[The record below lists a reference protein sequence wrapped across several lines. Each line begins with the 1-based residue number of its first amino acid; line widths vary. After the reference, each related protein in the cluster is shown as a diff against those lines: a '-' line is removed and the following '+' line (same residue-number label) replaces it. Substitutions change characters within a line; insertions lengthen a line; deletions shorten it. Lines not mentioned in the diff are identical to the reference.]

1 MNCHQVLSGACNSGD
16 QCFAVGSVEGIP
28 FTAYA
33 AGCNIVILASNFERV
48 QIIPGAIHGYI
59 RIGSLDCSTD
69 TGKIAAAYGAE
80 VCIFEPTPLIHSA
93 ATTHGLEYRW
103 VQTGKLTADGPITA
117 LSWNLEGTRLLTGG
131 KILQLWHQA
140 SLYQEDSQPSS
151 GVTFQIGGS
160 DKDEKPKQQDEEE
173 PGWLCVWQCH
183 TATPAHHLAFSPD
196 GVLFATSGEND
207 RLVKIWYQNKVL
219 IQAHGEHST
228 QDLNYTFVYVAHPRA
243 VTHLSWRKTSKYMP
257 KGSVGN
263 VLVTSCVDNICRVWA
278 ETLIPDDEWGGC
290 VTAHSRSP
298 PRRQRAT
305 HRHKHR
311 FMQRLKH
318 MKTCFHIRRNAQ
330 SSKQPGAPIPT
341 LPSTYSAHDF
351 HNPYHASSYTGGL
364 HFHLAASINAETD
377 IPLVP
382 SLAGGGRFILH
393 WLHNKEMHFTSQ
405 AEAILHD
412 LTKKVLDK
420 EETEEGGS
428 DHTTHLDGENDT
440 RHRRPSQHLT
450 KVQSEDNSNS
460 DEQPGSGNHS
470 HPTLSNTTSINSIAT
485 DVTCTHLPDSL
496 DAKIEG
502 LLRDWHQSPD
512 LLFSIHPV
520 DGSFLIWVCEWL
532 DELQAGAIRQ
542 AQVSFSAR
550 IPSAFPLGDAT
561 TMCTPA
567 ALYHAAAQPLYVR
580 HRTKPVIPGQQQQ
593 PPPETVT
600 TPLASVQEEKE
611 ENEWPH
617 GQPEEQKEAQ
627 ENGNLEENNND
638 MKRKASVVTEDTG
651 ENQEG
656 DVLDSAPVIS
666 MVTNHTNGTLNL
678 WQLTFDDRSKFSQV
692 LSIGHASR
700 ASGHRFRVN
709 DITCHPVLP
718 LLLTTSHHNI
728 SDSERDLHTMEED
741 AAAGGLCSEL
751 IMWRVECVGPLGK
764 SGGVSELARVNS
776 PHLSAFSNVA
786 WLPTLLPS
794 TTLGN
799 LSNSPSACFVASD
812 GESLR
817 VFQAVIDARTLL
829 AEIATSERRHNNNNV
844 MQHDTLSMSSESTL
858 EEGSGIPLHDRIK
871 IVSQQSTA
879 RPGAIIQLHAIAD
892 ATHDWH
898 NTQLLHV
905 FQEQLIT
912 GERTTTD
919 TESGDSG
926 VEGDTNTITES
937 GLAAIVDLRK
947 AAVFNEPFYI
957 VVLERTDG
965 GSTVHMWRLT
975 VSSQADSADDLT
987 NSMLYV
993 PDSALIQEDEGES
1006 RKNSVS
1012 FDTERPPP
1020 APPNSHLAI
1029 TTKKVCE
1036 CPLALPD
1043 GVDVIHAAPA
1053 AGHLSSASIY
1063 PACLAPYILAT
1074 ACTDSTLRFW
1084 KCSVTKNEKDEYDYS
1099 WKEWEMMNKEQESMI
1114 DIPGQPLHISAAY
1127 SGRIACAYK
1136 CGRSFTRPKGGGTT
1150 STNSNPD
1157 ARFVNLCV
1165 CVYECESTGGAEW
1178 LLEDTIPLKNVS
1190 LPRVG
1195 VCADTQIDLSYL
1207 HNTAFMQKK
1216 QRLTQVLQTLS
1227 ADESRINRNGEGDS
1241 GKSAG
1246 LLAVPSFSTLQSLR
1260 KSIMENGNTCPLT
1273 QKHLVQLDWVSKE
1286 DGSHILT
1293 VAVGSRVLLFTPVSS
1308 DLAQANLKA
1317 MKESIN
1323 NNRPILRKASSLAAP
1338 LFVEEIRWMQLR
1350 RIQLKTADGLPPL
1363 PMQISWV
1370 RDGILVVGM
1379 DSEMHVYSQWK
1390 PENQTTALGMPGA
1403 QEVEEGGE
1411 SRALRDSDLRVSA
1424 PHLQRVS
1431 SINLQLLERDARR
1444 RNKTQPDQPQP
1455 LLDYMPDYGLFE
1467 ASQMA
1472 CPVLPQ
1478 YHPKQLMELLNS
1490 GKIRWVKA
1498 ILAHLVRCI
1507 GGTCAGRGSQGD
1519 EDSLSRQRG
1528 WSRSRTLSV
1537 SFAAGAASPLDGVG
1551 QITEDVQ
1558 LDYAEITSVPP
1569 LPLWT
1574 LLVADKESAHHP
1586 STIQEAKDYNVLF
1599 DGTMDVEEDL
1609 DALLLGDD
1617 ECVDRR
1623 PSMPERQPLS
1633 HFGPRQG
1640 RILSRLLTHT
1650 HLPGLSSLDQM
1661 HLLALA
1667 DTVSTCDADLA
1678 ERIANNARVDV
1689 PQGAGQ
1695 EVLPDSLDDCGLR
1708 FLLAMKHYGYLLRCL
1723 PLAQRGTLQRTGVG
1737 TCNLVWAFHSE
1748 THEQLLAL
1756 IPGYTKGQPKWNTMR
1771 ELGVGWWIRGDLL
1784 RVCVERLA
1792 RASYMAKQDPM
1803 DAALYYLAMKKR
1815 MLLWGLFRS
1824 NRDEKMTAFFAND
1837 FTEDRW
1843 RKAALKNAFV
1853 LLGRQRFEHAA
1864 AFFLLGGALKD
1875 ALEVLITRLGD
1886 LQLAMIVARLYES
1899 DNPASPSLK
1908 KLLMDEILG
1917 GETEDG
1923 ELDLEKAHPDPFVR
1937 SMALWELKR
1946 YTEALDTLLT
1956 PAGRLHAARDN
1967 EPMPSVFNF
1976 YVYLRTHPRLKRHN
1990 LPSQGATLALLQ
2002 QEADEG
2008 ITRLERRLYFQTAH
2022 GHFKAGCPALALEV
2036 LSKLP
2041 ARIRDEKRPA
2051 PVSAPSVDE
2060 ATIHTGQFT
2069 EESAAKIPEVAAAM
2083 DWGASAD
2090 MDWGAPVSA
2099 AKTDELVLTWED
2111 NEEDKG
2117 SEASGAS
2124 TPPLEMK
2131 IGAKDDPEGDGA
2143 LEASEKEKEEE
2154 PPTVD
2159 IMAQQLKFT
2168 ACLKILMEELST
2180 LATGFEVDGGHL
2192 RYQLYIW
2199 LEREVEALRR
2209 LCGYASATGAAG
2221 GGELICADADPP
2233 PLPERPTLHQ
2243 LLIREKA
2250 DFEAKVQRAVRRKKW
2265 LKANETLLRTLL
2277 SYCSLQGAGGGG
2289 LASVRMELVLLL
2301 QELGQDKQHQQ
2312 LLSPLPFPTTLP
2324 LLAAAVAT
2332 NNTVVADPVRH
2343 LQSVAHDMLG
2353 TLSEMGI
2360 PGGAATRLLHTL
2372 RELAVALSASE
2383 AFCAVYLALLGWA
2396 LAARD
2401 AHLLY
2406 RLAAHTADAKAHSK
2420 LYGGGPKLVER
2431 TEGTSVW
2438 SSLREKRALLNMRLL
2453 GLGPSVPHKNIQEGR
2468 PTYREQFV
2476 PPYCSIL
2483 TFLLT
2488 KPTYEQDAENYDYD
2502 SAESGAEDP
2511 EDSASEA
2518 DDDDVFDT
2526 TVTSHV
2532 SIALAFGSCPQLA
2545 TTSPTVHGALR
2556 RVDQWQQQL
2565 TENLE
2570 ARPPPPDYI
2579 PGCFPEQL
2587 PAGPPINKYRCLL
2600 EKHNT
2605 PFNSNLY
2612 SAAPA
2617 RRLWSFL
2624 VRQELVQEIFIRAVF
2639 SRRRA
2644 QSVADGGGEP
2654 RAGQPP
2660 RGDDLHSPVRI
2671 IHKEQ
2676 DSIAAPNNGSIP
2688 GTGNSS
2694 PQNPNAPQMPVGM
2707 ASQTGR
2713 GASVVTRVRFS
2724 DYGNKFAAA
2733 DADGNLAMWQLQ
2745 PSAQQHDTTQPHAPA
2760 RPFFLYRKCRYF
2772 DLASAMD
2779 SEDDTKDDV
2788 DSGNE
2793 SSGDDVDFAM
2803 DVETHSTRER
2813 QTELEEYPYEV
2824 LSTEEIV
2831 QHMVDCIKDVNT
2843 VVEMMTGLECG
2854 HRFCT
2859 QCWSEYLT
2867 TKIMEE
2873 GLCNRLLR
2881 WCPSPD
2887 CSNAIK
2893 VAYVD
2898 AAPVTCRCQHTFCF
2912 SCGENWHDP
2921 VRCSLLRK
2929 WIKKCD
2935 DDSETSNW
2943 IAANTKECPKCNVT
2957 IEKDGGCNH
2966 MVCKNQ
2972 NCKADFCWVCLGPWE
2987 PHGSSWYNCNRYD
3000 EDEAKAARDAQERS
3014 RAALQRY
3021 LFYCNR
3027 YMNHMQSLR
3036 FESKLY
3042 ASVKEK
3048 MEEMQQHNMSWIE
3061 AKQRLNTRHG
3071 NSFRKIRTRPKC
3083 QSVWRASGRGASVV
3097 LKHKIDNIKR
3107 MAAHPSQPLCNCVW
3121 SPRAPGAFAKVTR
3134 VRFSDYG
3141 NKFAAADADGNLAM
3155 WQLHPSAQQHD
3166 TTQPHAPARP
3176 FFTHQCHSKGISDF
3190 VFLGSCSLVATAGH
3204 SSESKNVAIWDTL
3217 MPIKKALV
3225 VFSLMTHQLLHT
3237 FAGEHARSSF
3247 FKHIGFSRNTVE
3259 ALLPF
3264 DTLTNLQNGL
3274 ATESKAFGFTVDT
3287 TTVFAFKPLVFL
3299 ISEPSHHKASN
3310 SHQDHRNGKQDEDHV
3325 DPSDD
3330 EEHRNTSGGWQEVRY
3345 RKNRFSS
3352 VRGTAGP
3359 EATPLRAV
3367 EYRKYIHLWNMVSDA
3382 DEIRAYL
3389 RSLSPES
3396 LCTVE
3401 ELRPK
3406 GEYKSYKIGVPAVQY
3421 ERCLSAD
3428 VWPANARIRP
3438 WLFRK
3443 PHPKGLNSSLGLGQK
3458 SSVDLTLIYQN
3469 VRGLNTRLSFF
3480 KHNLLCLDCDVIAV
3494 TESFLTDSIEN
3505 PELVGNEWSV
3515 ERRDRTSG
3523 ARGGGVLLA
3532 ARPGLVDGLGGR
3544 YKDDVDSGN
3553 ESSGDDVDFAMD
3565 VETHSTR
3572 ERQTELEEYPYE
3584 VLSTEEIVQ
3593 HMVDCIKDVN
3603 TVVEKLMERFYDGD
3617 QDQLFSEARV
3627 INPFRKP
3634 MMTGLEC
3641 GHRFCT
3647 QCWSEYLTT
3656 KIMEEG
3662 LGQTIAC
3669 AAHACDILV
3678 DDATVMRLVR
3688 DPRVKLNNAI
3698 KVAYVDAAPVTCRC
3712 QHTFCFSCGENWH
3725 DPVRCSLLRKWIK
3738 KCDDDSETSNW
3749 IAANTKE
3756 CPKCNVTIEKDGGC
3770 NHMVCKNQNC
3780 KADFCWVCLGP
3791 WEPHGSSWYNCN
3803 RYDEDEAKA
3812 ARDAQERS
3820 RAALQRYLFYC
3831 NRYMNHMQ
3839 SLRFESKLYA
3849 SVKEKME
3856 EMQQHNMSWIEEK
3869 FYIII
3874 INKKP
3879 K

>member
-103 VQTGKLTADGPITA
+103 VQTGKLNADGPITA

-160 DKDEKPKQQDEEE
+160 DKDDKPPKLQDEEE
-173 PGWLCVWQCH
+173 PGWLCVWQCQ

-196 GVLFATSGEND
+196 GVLFATSGVND

-219 IQAHGEHST
+219 IHAQGEHASS
-228 QDLNYTFVYVAHPRA
+228 DLNYTFIYVAHPRA

-263 VLVTSCVDNICRVWA
+263 VLVTSCVDNICRVWS
-278 ETLIPDDEWGGC
+278 ETLLPDDEWGGC

-351 HNPYHASSYTGGL
+351 HNPYHATSYTGGL

-420 EETEEGGS
+420 EESEEGGS
-428 DHTTHLDGENDT
+428 EHTTHPDGDNDA
-440 RHRRPSQHLT
+440 S
-450 KVQSEDNSNS
+450 
-460 DEQPGSGNHS
+460 SGNHS

-580 HRTKPVIPGQQQQ
+580 HRTKPVTPGQQQQ
-593 PPPETVT
+593 QPEAAT

-611 ENEWPH
+611 ETEWP
-617 GQPEEQKEAQ
+617 QNDEQKEPL
-627 ENGNLEENNND
+627 ENGQLEENNND
-638 MKRKASVVTEDTG
+638 MKRKQSIATEDFG
-651 ENQEG
+651 ENEEG

-678 WQLTFDDRSKFSQV
+678 WQLTFDDKSKFSQV

-728 SDSERDLHTMEED
+728 SDSDRDTHTPND
-741 AAAGGLCSEL
+741 DTAAGGLCSEL

-829 AEIATSERRHNNNNV
+829 AEIATSERRHNNNV
-844 MQHDTLSMSSESTL
+844 MQHDTMSMSSESTL
-858 EEGSGIPLHDRIK
+858 EEGGGIPLHDRIR

-919 TESGDSG
+919 TDSTDSG
-926 VEGDTNTITES
+926 VEGDVHSITEA
-937 GLAAIVDLRK
+937 GLEAIVDLRK

-975 VSSQADSADDLT
+975 VSSQADPTDELT
-987 NSMLYV
+987 NSMMYV
-993 PDSALIQEDEGES
+993 PDSALVQEDEGES

-1012 FDTERPPP
+1012 FDAAERAPPP
-1020 APPNSHLAI
+1020 PPNLHLAI

-1043 GVDVIHAAPA
+1043 GVDVIHATPA

-1074 ACTDSTLRFW
+1074 ACSDSTLRFW
-1084 KCSVTKNEKDEYDYS
+1084 KCSVTKKDNDEYDYS
-1099 WKEWEMMNKEQESMI
+1099 WKEWEMMNKDQESAI

-1136 CGRSFTRPKGGGTT
+1136 CGRSFTRPKGG
-1150 STNSNPD
+1150 SSSANSNPD
-1157 ARFVNLCV
+1157 ARFVNLSV

-1207 HNTAFMQKK
+1207 NNSAFMQKK
-1216 QRLTQVLQTLS
+1216 LRVTQVLQTLS
-1227 ADESRINRNGEGDS
+1227 SDESRNRNGEAET

-1293 VAVGSRVLLFTPVSS
+1293 VAVGSRVLLFTAVSS

-1390 PENQTTALGMPGA
+1390 PENQNSALGMSGV
-1403 QEVEEGGE
+1403 QEIEEGSE

-1498 ILAHLVRCI
+1498 ILAHLVRRI

-1519 EDSLSRQRG
+1519 EDSLSKQRG

-1537 SFAAGAASPLDGVG
+1537 SFAAGAVSPLDGVA

-1574 LLVADKESAHHP
+1574 LLVADKESANHP
-1586 STIQEAKDYNVLF
+1586 STIQEAKDYGDLF
-1599 DGTMDVEEDL
+1599 DGTMDVDEDL
-1609 DALLLGDD
+1609 DALLLDEE

-1623 PSMPERQPLS
+1623 PSMPPERQLLS

-1667 DTVSTCDADLA
+1667 DTVSTCDADFA
-1678 ERIANNARVDV
+1678 ERFAANARVDV
-1689 PQGAGQ
+1689 AQGTGQ
-1695 EVLPDSLDDCGLR
+1695 EILPDSLDDCGLR
-1708 FLLAMKHYGYLLRCL
+1708 FVLAMKHYGYLLRCL
-1723 PLAQRGTLQRTGVG
+1723 PLAQRANLQRNGVG

-1756 IPGYTKGQPKWNTMR
+1756 IPGYSKGQPKWTTMR

-1824 NRDEKMTAFFAND
+1824 SRDEKMTAFFAND
-1837 FTEDRW
+1837 FSEDRW

-1886 LQLAMIVARLYES
+1886 LQLAMVVARLYET

-1908 KLLMDEILG
+1908 RLLMDEILG

-1923 ELDLEKAHPDPFVR
+1923 EIDLERAHPDPFVR
-1937 SMALWELKR
+1937 SIALWELKR
-1946 YTEALDTLLT
+1946 YGEALDTLLA
-1956 PAGRLHAARDN
+1956 PAGRLHTAREPRDN
-1967 EPMPSVFNF
+1967 EPVPSVFNF

-1990 LPSQGATLALLQ
+1990 LPSQGASIALLQ
-2002 QEADEG
+2002 QESDEG

-2041 ARIRDEKRPA
+2041 ARVRDERRPARPA
-2051 PVSAPSVDE
+2051 PVAAPSVDE
-2060 ATIHTGQFT
+2060 ATIHTGQLT
-2069 EESAAKIPEVAAAM
+2069 YASETKQTANPEPAPAEM
-2083 DWGASAD
+2083 DWGSST
-2090 MDWGAPVSA
+2090 MDLDWSAPVS
-2099 AKTDELVLTWED
+2099 KPKEDELVLDWDED
-2111 NEEDKG
+2111 DDKG
-2117 SEASGAS
+2117 SGASGAS

-2131 IGAKDDPEGDGA
+2131 MDKAE
-2143 LEASEKEKEEE
+2143 EAEVNGVTESEKEKEEE
-2154 PPTVD
+2154 APSVD
-2159 IMAQQLKFT
+2159 IMAQQLKFV

-2209 LCGYASATGAAG
+2209 LCGYASASSAAG

-2233 PLPERPTLHQ
+2233 PLPDRPTLHQ

-2301 QELGQDKQHQQ
+2301 QELGQEKQHQQ

-2343 LQSVAHDMLG
+2343 LQSVAQDMLS
-2353 TLSEMGI
+2353 TLGEMGI
-2360 PGGAATRLLHTL
+2360 PGGSATRLLHTL
-2372 RELAVALSASE
+2372 RVLAVALSACIYQSLCDSDTFHLKHHHTDSIIAETPGTHTSHMLARQRRYSTEELTVTTPPNKWPGVSALRGLALRAAEEEEAPRLPVLLAE

-2406 RLAAHTADAKAHSK
+2406 RLAAHTADTRVHAR
-2420 LYGGGPKLVER
+2420 LFGGGVRRLLTTAPAPPPPQPKLVER
-2431 TEGTSVW
+2431 PEGTSVW

-2483 TFLLT
+2483 TFLLN
-2488 KPTYEQDAENYDYD
+2488 KPTPEQDPDCCDYD

-2511 EDSASEA
+2511 DDSGSEA
-2518 DDDDVFDT
+2518 DDDDIFDT
-2526 TVTSHV
+2526 NPAREAKRTKLVNTEHSDPDSYSWVLMRVAVLRLSQQKLQHFLQLCGIEM
-2532 SIALAFGSCPQLA
+2532 SELA
-2545 TTSPTVHGALR
+2545 TTSPTVHAALR

-2570 ARPPPPDYI
+2570 SRAPPPDYI

-2605 PFNSNLY
+2605 PFNSNLF
-2612 SAAPA
+2612 STAPA

-2639 SRRRA
+2639 SRRRTMSLTA
-2644 QSVADGGGEP
+2644 EGTGEP
-2654 RAGQPP
+2654 RPGCLPNQQ
-2660 RGDDLHSPVRI
+2660 RLGDDLHNPVRI

-2676 DSIAAPNNGSIP
+2676 DSIAAFCLNRVGGALLAVATAREVQEMDVSLLLRGGASWAEDECEVDLLALAADPAALPDTGFLLIQHQDKPNNGSVP

-2694 PQNPNAPQMPVGM
+2694 PLNPNAPQIPVGM

-2713 GASVVTRVRFS
+2713 GASVVKGLQFP
-2724 DYGNKFAAA
+2724 GCH
-2733 DADGNLAMWQLQ
+2733 DAK
-2745 PSAQQHDTTQPHAPA
+2745 
-2760 RPFFLYRKCRYF
+2760 YCR
-2772 DLASAMD
+2772 L
-2779 SEDDTKDDV
+2779 
-2788 DSGNE
+2788 
-2793 SSGDDVDFAM
+2793 
-2803 DVETHSTRER
+2803 
-2813 QTELEEYPYEV
+2813 V
-2824 LSTEEIV
+2824 L
-2831 QHMVDCIKDVNT
+2831 
-2843 VVEMMTGLECG
+2843 
-2854 HRFCT
+2854 HR
-2859 QCWSEYLT
+2859 
-2867 TKIMEE
+2867 
-2873 GLCNRLLR
+2873 
-2881 WCPSPD
+2881 
-2887 CSNAIK
+2887 
-2893 VAYVD
+2893 
-2898 AAPVTCRCQHTFCF
+2898 
-2912 SCGENWHDP
+2912 
-2921 VRCSLLRK
+2921 
-2929 WIKKCD
+2929 
-2935 DDSETSNW
+2935 
-2943 IAANTKECPKCNVT
+2943 
-2957 IEKDGGCNH
+2957 
-2966 MVCKNQ
+2966 
-2972 NCKADFCWVCLGPWE
+2972 
-2987 PHGSSWYNCNRYD
+2987 
-3000 EDEAKAARDAQERS
+3000 
-3014 RAALQRY
+3014 
-3021 LFYCNR
+3021 
-3027 YMNHMQSLR
+3027 
-3036 FESKLY
+3036 SKLLM
-3042 ASVKEK
+3042 K
-3048 MEEMQQHNMSWIE
+3048 
-3061 AKQRLNTRHG
+3061 
-3071 NSFRKIRTRPKC
+3071 P
-3083 QSVWRASGRGASVV
+3083 V

-3107 MAAHPSQPLCNCVW
+3107 MAAHPSQPLYLTGGADGSVQLWEWGHSSCVW
-3121 SPRAPGAFAKVTR
+3121 SVRAPGAFAKVTR

-3166 TTQPHAPARP
+3166 SSQPHASARP

-3225 VFSLMTHQLLHT
+3225 VSWTCHEGGAACLAWAGSAGALVSCGRRGDVFVWDLRTRASRHKLHAHHAPIKCVALSHHEDQYAIGAADGDIKVFSLMTHQLLHT

-3247 FKHIGFSRNTVE
+3247 FKHIGQGVTQIHIDS
-3259 ALLPF
+3259 
-3264 DTLTNLQNGL
+3264 
-3274 ATESKAFGFTVDT
+3274 
-3287 TTVFAFKPLVFL
+3287 
-3299 ISEPSHHKASN
+3299 
-3310 SHQDHRNGKQDEDHV
+3310 
-3325 DPSDD
+3325 
-3330 EEHRNTSGGWQEVRY
+3330 
-3345 RKNRFSS
+3345 
-3352 VRGTAGP
+3352 AG
-3359 EATPLRAV
+3359 
-3367 EYRKYIHLWNMVSDA
+3367 
-3382 DEIRAYL
+3382 
-3389 RSLSPES
+3389 
-3396 LCTVE
+3396 
-3401 ELRPK
+3401 
-3406 GEYKSYKIGVPAVQY
+3406 
-3421 ERCLSAD
+3421 
-3428 VWPANARIRP
+3428 
-3438 WLFRK
+3438 
-3443 PHPKGLNSSLGLGQK
+3443 
-3458 SSVDLTLIYQN
+3458 
-3469 VRGLNTRLSFF
+3469 RL
-3480 KHNLLCLDCDVIAV
+3480 
-3494 TESFLTDSIEN
+3494 
-3505 PELVGNEWSV
+3505 
-3515 ERRDRTSG
+3515 
-3523 ARGGGVLLA
+3523 
-3532 ARPGLVDGLGGR
+3532 
-3544 YKDDVDSGN
+3544 
-3553 ESSGDDVDFAMD
+3553 
-3565 VETHSTR
+3565 
-3572 ERQTELEEYPYE
+3572 
-3584 VLSTEEIVQ
+3584 
-3593 HMVDCIKDVN
+3593 
-3603 TVVEKLMERFYDGD
+3603 
-3617 QDQLFSEARV
+3617 
-3627 INPFRKP
+3627 
-3634 MMTGLEC
+3634 
-3641 GHRFCT
+3641 
-3647 QCWSEYLTT
+3647 
-3656 KIMEEG
+3656 
-3662 LGQTIAC
+3662 
-3669 AAHACDILV
+3669 
-3678 DDATVMRLVR
+3678 
-3688 DPRVKLNNAI
+3688 
-3698 KVAYVDAAPVTCRC
+3698 
-3712 QHTFCFSCGENWH
+3712 FSCGA
-3725 DPVRCSLLRKWIK
+3725 DGTMKVRKLPERDTPPPSHAQY
-3738 KCDDDSETSNW
+3738 SN
-3749 IAANTKE
+3749 
-3756 CPKCNVTIEKDGGC
+3756 
-3770 NHMVCKNQNC
+3770 
-3780 KADFCWVCLGP
+3780 
-3791 WEPHGSSWYNCN
+3791 
-3803 RYDEDEAKA
+3803 
-3812 ARDAQERS
+3812 
-3820 RAALQRYLFYC
+3820 
-3831 NRYMNHMQ
+3831 
-3839 SLRFESKLYA
+3839 
-3849 SVKEKME
+3849 
-3856 EMQQHNMSWIEEK
+3856 
-3869 FYIII
+3869 
-3874 INKKP
+3874 
-3879 K
+3879 

>member
-48 QIIPGAIHGYI
+48 QIIPGAIHGYV
-59 RIGSLDCSTD
+59 RISSLDCSTD

-103 VQTGKLTADGPITA
+103 VQTGKLVADGPITA

-151 GVTFQIGGS
+151 GVTFQIGG
-160 DKDEKPKQQDEEE
+160 DKDEKIKPPEEDE

-196 GVLFATSGEND
+196 GVLFATSGVND

-219 IQAHGEHST
+219 VQAHGEHSPPE
-228 QDLNYTFVYVAHPRA
+228 LNYTFIYVAHPRA

-278 ETLIPDDEWGGC
+278 ETLLPEDEWGGGC
-290 VTAHSRSP
+290 ASAHSRSP

-351 HNPYHASSYTGGL
+351 HNPYHSTSYTGGL

-412 LTKKVLDK
+412 LTKKILDK
-420 EETEEGGS
+420 EETDEGGSGS
-428 DHTTHLDGENDT
+428 DHTTHPDGENE
-440 RHRRPSQHLT
+440 S
-450 KVQSEDNSNS
+450 
-460 DEQPGSGNHS
+460 SGNHS
-470 HPTLSNTTSINSIAT
+470 HPSLSNTTSINSIAT

-580 HRTKPVIPGQQQQ
+580 HRTKPVTPGQNQQG
-593 PPPETVT
+593 ETVT

-611 ENEWPH
+611 DTDWTQND
-617 GQPEEQKEAQ
+617 EQNTQQ
-627 ENGNLEENNND
+627 ENGPHEENNND
-638 MKRKASVVTEDTG
+638 MKRKMSVATEDLG
-651 ENQEG
+651 DDQEG
-656 DVLDSAPVIS
+656 DVLESAPVIS

-678 WQLTFDDRSKFSQV
+678 WQLTFDDKSKFSQV

-728 SDSERDLHTMEED
+728 SDHEREVSNVDED

-817 VFQAVIDARTLL
+817 LFQAVIDARTLL
-829 AEIATSERRHNNNNV
+829 AEIATSERRHKDV
-844 MQHDTLSMSSESTL
+844 LHHDTMSLSSDSTI
-858 EEGSGIPLHDRIK
+858 EEGGIPLHDRIK

-912 GERTTTD
+912 GERTSSDTD
-919 TESGDSG
+919 SSDSG
-926 VEGDTNTITES
+926 VEGSDVNTITEA
-937 GLAAIVDLRK
+937 GLEAIVDLRK
-947 AAVFNEPFYI
+947 TAVFNEPFYI

-975 VSSQADSADDLT
+975 VSSRADPSDDLT
-987 NSMLYV
+987 NSMMYV
-993 PDSALIQEDEGES
+993 PDSALVQEDEGES

-1012 FDTERPPP
+1012 VDADRPPP
-1020 APPNSHLAI
+1020 TTTHSHLSI
-1029 TTKKVCE
+1029 STKKVCE
-1036 CPLALPD
+1036 CPLSLPD
-1043 GVDVIHAAPA
+1043 GVDVIHATPA

-1074 ACTDSTLRFW
+1074 ACSDSTLRFW
-1084 KCSVTKNEKDEYDYS
+1084 KCNVTKKDNDEFDYA
-1099 WKEWEMMNKEQESMI
+1099 WKEWEMMNKDQESTI

-1136 CGRSFTRPKGGGTT
+1136 CGRSFTRPKAGLTAN
-1150 STNSNPD
+1150 NSNSD

-1178 LLEDTIPLKNVS
+1178 LLEDTIPLRNVS

-1207 HNTAFMQKK
+1207 HDTSFMQKK

-1227 ADESRINRNGEGDS
+1227 SDESRNNRNGEGDT

-1350 RIQLKTADGLPPL
+1350 RIQLKTVDGLPPL

-1390 PENQTTALGMPGA
+1390 PEMPQITSGQGA
-1403 QEVEEGGE
+1403 SQEQEEGGE

-1455 LLDYMPDYGLFE
+1455 LLDYMPDFGLFE

-1507 GGTCAGRGSQGD
+1507 GGSYTSRSSQGD
-1519 EDSLSRQRG
+1519 EDSVSR
-1528 WSRSRTLSV
+1528 
-1537 SFAAGAASPLDGVG
+1537 

-1558 LDYAEITSVPP
+1558 LDYAELTSVPP

-1586 STIQEAKDYNVLF
+1586 STIQEAKDYNELF
-1599 DGTMDVEEDL
+1599 EGTMEVEDDL
-1609 DALLLGDD
+1609 DALLLEEDGI
-1617 ECVDRR
+1617 DRR

-1667 DTVSTCDADLA
+1667 DTVSTCDADFA
-1678 ERIANNARVDV
+1678 ERLASNARVDIS
-1689 PQGAGQ
+1689 QGTGQ
-1695 EVLPDSLDDCGLR
+1695 EILPDSLDDCGLR

-1723 PLAQRGTLQRTGVG
+1723 PIAQRASLQRTGVG

-1748 THEQLLAL
+1748 THEQLLNL
-1756 IPGYTKGQPKWNTMR
+1756 VPGYAKGQPKWSTMR

-1784 RVCVERLA
+1784 RICVERLA

-1803 DAALYYLAMKKR
+1803 DAALYYLAMKKKT
-1815 MLLWGLFRS
+1815 LLWGLFRS
-1824 NRDEKMTAFFAND
+1824 NHDDKMTGFFAND
-1837 FTEDRW
+1837 FGEDRW

-1886 LQLAMIVARLYES
+1886 LQLAMVVARLYES
-1899 DNPASPSLK
+1899 DNTLPSSLR

-1917 GETEDG
+1917 GETDDG
-1923 ELDLEKAHPDPFVR
+1923 EIDLEHAHPDPFVR

-1946 YTEALDTLLT
+1946 YGEALDTLLSN
-1956 PAGRLHAARDN
+1956 AGRLHVARDN

-1990 LPSQGATLALLQ
+1990 MPSQGGTLALLH
-2002 QEADEG
+2002 QETDEG

-2041 ARIRDEKRPA
+2041 ARVRDETRARHA
-2051 PVSAPSVDE
+2051 PVSAPSMDE
-2060 ATIHTGQFT
+2060 AVIHTGQLEDT
-2069 EESAAKIPEVAAAM
+2069 TVKKQESV
-2083 DWGASAD
+2083 DWNSSSV
-2090 MDWGAPVSA
+2090 DWGAPVST
-2099 AKTDELVLTWED
+2099 AKDDELVLKWD
-2111 NEEDKG
+2111 DDEEKSDD
-2117 SEASGAS
+2117 SGAS
-2124 TPPLEMK
+2124 TPPLAMK
-2131 IGAKDDPEGDGA
+2131 MDKSAQPEVQA
-2143 LEASEKEKEEE
+2143 SVESEKEDEG
-2154 PPTVD
+2154 PTVD
-2159 IMAQQLKFT
+2159 IMAQQLKFV

-2209 LCGYASATGAAG
+2209 LCGYVSAAG
-2221 GGELICADADPP
+2221 TASGGELICADGDPP
-2233 PLPERPTLHQ
+2233 PLPEKPTLHQ

-2277 SYCSLQGAGGGG
+2277 SYCSLHGAGGGG

-2353 TLSEMGI
+2353 TLGELGV
-2360 PGGAATRLLHTL
+2360 PGGSATRLLHTL
-2372 RELAVALSASE
+2372 RELAVALSACIYQSLCDSDTFSLKHAHHDCMIAETFSTTNLLIRPRRYSTEELIVTTPPNKWPGVSALRGLALRAAEEEEAPRLPVLLAE

-2406 RLAAHTADAKAHSK
+2406 RLAAHVTDNKAHAK
-2420 LYGGGPKLVER
+2420 LFGGGVRRLLTTAPSQPQPKLVER
-2431 TEGTSVW
+2431 SEGTSVW
-2438 SSLREKRALLNMRLL
+2438 SSLREKRALLHMRLL
-2453 GLGPSVPHKNIQEGR
+2453 GLSPTAPHKNIQEGR

-2476 PPYCSIL
+2476 PPHCSIL

-2488 KPTYEQDAENYDYD
+2488 KPTPEQDPDNNDYD
-2502 SAESGAEDP
+2502 SAESGAEDAEENESEP
-2511 EDSASEA
+2511 E
-2518 DDDDVFDT
+2518 DDDDIFDT
-2526 TVTSHV
+2526 STNRPEKHRKGANMEHSEPDSYSWHV
-2532 SIALAFGSCPQLA
+2532 MRVAVLRLAQQKLQHFLQLCGIEMSELA

-2556 RVDQWQQQL
+2556 RVEQWQQQL
-2565 TENLE
+2565 TETLE
-2570 ARPPPPDYI
+2570 ARAPPPHYI
-2579 PGCFPEQL
+2579 PGCFPDQQTS
-2587 PAGPPINKYRCLL
+2587 GPPINKYRCLL

-2605 PFNSNLY
+2605 PFNSALY
-2612 SAAPA
+2612 STAPA
-2617 RRLWSFL
+2617 RRLWNFL
-2624 VRQELVQEIFIRAVF
+2624 VRQELVQEVFIRAVF
-2639 SRRRA
+2639 SRRRT
-2644 QSVADGGGEP
+2644 QSLSAEAHADG
-2654 RAGQPP
+2654 RAGCIPHQT
-2660 RGDDLHSPVRI
+2660 RVQDDELHSPVRI

-2676 DSIAAPNNGSIP
+2676 DSIAAFCLNRVGGGLLAVATAREVQEMDVSLLLKGGACWAEDECEVDLLALSADPASLPDTGFLLIQHHDKPNGGSVP

-2694 PQNPNAPQMPVGM
+2694 PLNPNAPQAPVGM
-2707 ASQTGR
+2707 AGQTGR
-2713 GASVVTRVRFS
+2713 GASV
-2724 DYGNKFAAA
+2724 
-2733 DADGNLAMWQLQ
+2733 
-2745 PSAQQHDTTQPHAPA
+2745 H
-2760 RPFFLYRKCRYF
+2760 
-2772 DLASAMD
+2772 
-2779 SEDDTKDDV
+2779 
-2788 DSGNE
+2788 
-2793 SSGDDVDFAM
+2793 
-2803 DVETHSTRER
+2803 ER
-2813 QTELEEYPYEV
+2813 QASQTKP
-2824 LSTEEIV
+2824 
-2831 QHMVDCIKDVNT
+2831 
-2843 VVEMMTGLECG
+2843 TGHE
-2854 HRFCT
+2854 
-2859 QCWSEYLT
+2859 
-2867 TKIMEE
+2867 
-2873 GLCNRLLR
+2873 
-2881 WCPSPD
+2881 
-2887 CSNAIK
+2887 
-2893 VAYVD
+2893 AYV
-2898 AAPVTCRCQHTFCF
+2898 VT
-2912 SCGENWHDP
+2912 
-2921 VRCSLLRK
+2921 
-2929 WIKKCD
+2929 
-2935 DDSETSNW
+2935 
-2943 IAANTKECPKCNVT
+2943 
-2957 IEKDGGCNH
+2957 
-2966 MVCKNQ
+2966 
-2972 NCKADFCWVCLGPWE
+2972 
-2987 PHGSSWYNCNRYD
+2987 
-3000 EDEAKAARDAQERS
+3000 
-3014 RAALQRY
+3014 
-3021 LFYCNR
+3021 
-3027 YMNHMQSLR
+3027 
-3036 FESKLY
+3036 
-3042 ASVKEK
+3042 
-3048 MEEMQQHNMSWIE
+3048 
-3061 AKQRLNTRHG
+3061 
-3071 NSFRKIRTRPKC
+3071 
-3083 QSVWRASGRGASVV
+3083 V

-3107 MAAHPSQPLCNCVW
+3107 MAAHPSQPLYLTGGADGSVQLWEWGHGSCVW

-3141 NKFAAADADGNLAM
+3141 NKFAASDADGNLAL
-3155 WQLHPSAQQHD
+3155 WQLHPSAGSGGN
-3166 TTQPHAPARP
+3166 QPHASPRP

-3225 VFSLMTHQLLHT
+3225 VSWTCHEGGAACVAWAGQAGALVSCGRRGDVLVWDLRARAPRHKLNAHHAPIKCVSLSPKEDYYAIGAADGDIKVFSLATHQLLHT

-3247 FKHIGFSRNTVE
+3247 FKHIGQGVTQIHI
-3259 ALLPF
+3259 
-3264 DTLTNLQNGL
+3264 DG
-3274 ATESKAFGFTVDT
+3274 
-3287 TTVFAFKPLVFL
+3287 
-3299 ISEPSHHKASN
+3299 
-3310 SHQDHRNGKQDEDHV
+3310 
-3325 DPSDD
+3325 
-3330 EEHRNTSGGWQEVRY
+3330 
-3345 RKNRFSS
+3345 
-3352 VRGTAGP
+3352 AG
-3359 EATPLRAV
+3359 
-3367 EYRKYIHLWNMVSDA
+3367 
-3382 DEIRAYL
+3382 
-3389 RSLSPES
+3389 
-3396 LCTVE
+3396 
-3401 ELRPK
+3401 
-3406 GEYKSYKIGVPAVQY
+3406 
-3421 ERCLSAD
+3421 
-3428 VWPANARIRP
+3428 
-3438 WLFRK
+3438 
-3443 PHPKGLNSSLGLGQK
+3443 
-3458 SSVDLTLIYQN
+3458 
-3469 VRGLNTRLSFF
+3469 
-3480 KHNLLCLDCDVIAV
+3480 
-3494 TESFLTDSIEN
+3494 
-3505 PELVGNEWSV
+3505 
-3515 ERRDRTSG
+3515 
-3523 ARGGGVLLA
+3523 
-3532 ARPGLVDGLGGR
+3532 
-3544 YKDDVDSGN
+3544 
-3553 ESSGDDVDFAMD
+3553 
-3565 VETHSTR
+3565 
-3572 ERQTELEEYPYE
+3572 
-3584 VLSTEEIVQ
+3584 
-3593 HMVDCIKDVN
+3593 
-3603 TVVEKLMERFYDGD
+3603 
-3617 QDQLFSEARV
+3617 RV
-3627 INPFRKP
+3627 
-3634 MMTGLEC
+3634 
-3641 GHRFCT
+3641 
-3647 QCWSEYLTT
+3647 
-3656 KIMEEG
+3656 
-3662 LGQTIAC
+3662 
-3669 AAHACDILV
+3669 
-3678 DDATVMRLVR
+3678 
-3688 DPRVKLNNAI
+3688 
-3698 KVAYVDAAPVTCRC
+3698 
-3712 QHTFCFSCGENWH
+3712 FSCGA
-3725 DPVRCSLLRKWIK
+3725 DGTMKVRKLPER
-3738 KCDDDSETSNW
+3738 DQP
-3749 IAANTKE
+3749 AH
-3756 CPKCNVTIEKDGGC
+3756 
-3770 NHMVCKNQNC
+3770 NHYSTV
-3780 KADFCWVCLGP
+3780 
-3791 WEPHGSSWYNCN
+3791 
-3803 RYDEDEAKA
+3803 
-3812 ARDAQERS
+3812 
-3820 RAALQRYLFYC
+3820 
-3831 NRYMNHMQ
+3831 
-3839 SLRFESKLYA
+3839 
-3849 SVKEKME
+3849 
-3856 EMQQHNMSWIEEK
+3856 
-3869 FYIII
+3869 
-3874 INKKP
+3874 
-3879 K
+3879 

>member
-59 RIGSLDCSTD
+59 RISSLDCSTD

-80 VCIFEPTPLIHSA
+80 VCIFEPTPLIHTAS
-93 ATTHGLEYRW
+93 TTHGLEYRW
-103 VQTGKLTADGPITA
+103 VQTGKLVADGPITA

-131 KILQLWHQA
+131 RILQLWHQA
-140 SLYQEDSQPSS
+140 SLYQDDSQPSS
-151 GVTFQIGGS
+151 GVTFQIGG
-160 DKDEKPKQQDEEE
+160 DKDDKPKQAEEDE

-196 GVLFATSGEND
+196 GVLFATSGMND
-207 RLVKIWYQNKVL
+207 RLVKIWYQNK
-219 IQAHGEHST
+219 GEHSPPE
-228 QDLNYTFVYVAHPRA
+228 LNYTFIYVAHPRA

-278 ETLIPDDEWGGC
+278 ETLLPEDEWGGC

-318 MKTCFHIRRNAQ
+318 MKTCFHIRRTAQ

-351 HNPYHASSYTGGL
+351 HNSYHATSYTAGL

-382 SLAGGGRFILH
+382 SLSGGGRFILH

-412 LTKKVLDK
+412 LTKKILDK
-420 EETEEGGS
+420 EETEEGSAS
-428 DHTTHLDGENDT
+428 DQTQPDGENYEIG
-440 RHRRPSQHLT
+440 HRRPSQHLT
-450 KVQSEDNSNS
+450 KGLSEDNSNS
-460 DEQPGSGNHS
+460 DEQAGNGNS
-470 HPTLSNTTSINSIAT
+470 HPSLSNTTSINSIAT

-496 DAKIEG
+496 DAKIEA

-580 HRTKPVIPGQQQQ
+580 HRTKPVNTGQQ
-593 PPPETVT
+593 PETVT

-611 ENEWPH
+611 ENEWP
-617 GQPEEQKEAQ
+617 QNDQNAENQ
-627 ENGNLEENNND
+627 ENGAREENNND
-638 MKRKASVVTEDTG
+638 MKRKTSVATEDI
-651 ENQEG
+651 ENQDS
-656 DVLDSAPVIS
+656 DVLESAPVIS

-678 WQLTFDDRSKFSQV
+678 WQLTFDDKSKFSQV

-728 SDSERDLHTMEED
+728 SDEARDVAPTD
-741 AAAGGLCSEL
+741 DQFAAGGLCSEL

-817 VFQAVIDARTLL
+817 LFQAVIDARTLL
-829 AEIATSERRHNNNNV
+829 AEIASSERRHKDV
-844 MQHDTLSMSSESTL
+844 MHDTMSISSESTI
-858 EEGSGIPLHDRIK
+858 EEGGVPLHDRFK

-912 GERTTTD
+912 GERTSSD
-919 TESGDSG
+919 TESSDSG
-926 VEGDTNTITES
+926 VEGDVNTITEA
-937 GLAAIVDLRK
+937 GMEAIVDLRK

-975 VSSQADSADDLT
+975 VSSQGDINDDMT
-987 NSMLYV
+987 NSMMYV
-993 PDSALIQEDEGES
+993 PDSALVQEDEGES

-1012 FDTERPPP
+1012 VDIDQAAP
-1020 APPNSHLAI
+1020 AHQIHSHLSI
-1029 TTKKVCE
+1029 STKKVCE
-1036 CPLALPD
+1036 CPLSLPE
-1043 GVDVIHAAPA
+1043 GVDVIHATPA

-1074 ACTDSTLRFW
+1074 ACSDSTLRFW
-1084 KCSVTKNEKDEYDYS
+1084 KCDVTKKDDDFEYS
-1099 WKEWEMMNKEQESMI
+1099 WKEWEMMNKDQESTI

-1136 CGRSFTRPKGGGTT
+1136 CGRSFTRPKGLSTT
-1150 STNSNPD
+1150 NLNNPD

-1178 LLEDTIPLKNVS
+1178 LLEDTIPLRNVS

-1195 VCADTQIDLSYL
+1195 VCTDTQIDLSYL
-1207 HNTAFMQKK
+1207 HDTTFMQKK
-1216 QRLTQVLQTLS
+1216 QRINQVLQTLS
-1227 ADESRINRNGEGDS
+1227 SDESRNNRNGEADT

-1308 DLAQANLKA
+1308 DLAQANIKA

-1350 RIQLKTADGLPPL
+1350 RIELKTADGLPPL

-1390 PENQTTALGMPGA
+1390 PENPQITSGLQNG

-1444 RNKTQPDQPQP
+1444 KNKTQPDQPQP
-1455 LLDYMPDYGLFE
+1455 LLNYMPDFGLFE

-1507 GGTCAGRGSQGD
+1507 GGTYTSRSSQGD
-1519 EDSLSRQRG
+1519 EDSISRQRG

-1537 SFAAGAASPLDGVG
+1537 SFAAGAASPLDGVA

-1558 LDYAEITSVPP
+1558 LDYAELTSVPP

-1586 STIQEAKDYNVLF
+1586 STIQEAKDYNELF
-1599 DGTMDVEEDL
+1599 DGTMEVEEDL
-1609 DALLLGDD
+1609 DALLLED
-1617 ECVDRR
+1617 EDVVDRR

-1667 DTVSTCDADLA
+1667 DTVSTCDADFT
-1678 ERIANNARVDV
+1678 ERLTTNTRVDV
-1689 PQGAGQ
+1689 AQGGGQ
-1695 EVLPDSLDDCGLR
+1695 EVMPDSLDDCGLR

-1723 PLAQRGTLQRTGVG
+1723 PLAQRASLQRTGVG

-1748 THEQLLAL
+1748 SHEQLLAL
-1756 IPGYTKGQPKWNTMR
+1756 VPGYTKGQAKWSTMR
-1771 ELGVGWWIRGDLL
+1771 ELGVGWWVRGDLL
-1784 RVCVERLA
+1784 RTCVEKLA
-1792 RASYMAKQDPM
+1792 RAAYMAKQDPM
-1803 DAALYYLAMKKR
+1803 DAALYYLAMKKKT
-1815 MLLWGLFRS
+1815 LLWGLFRS
-1824 NRDEKMTAFFAND
+1824 NHHDKMTAFFAND
-1837 FTEDRW
+1837 FSEDRW

-1886 LQLAMIVARLYES
+1886 LQLAMVIARLYES
-1899 DNPASPSLK
+1899 ETTLPPSLK
-1908 KLLMDEILG
+1908 KLIMDEILG
-1917 GETEDG
+1917 GDSENGDV
-1923 ELDLEKAHPDPFVR
+1923 DLERAHADPFIR

-1946 YTEALDTLLT
+1946 HGEALDTLLS
-1956 PAGRLHAARDN
+1956 PAGRLHAATDNN
-1967 EPMPSVFNF
+1967 EPQPSVFNF

-1990 LPSQGATLALLQ
+1990 MPSQGATLALLN
-2002 QEADEG
+2002 QESDEG

-2041 ARIRDEKRPA
+2041 SRIRDDKPKA
-2051 PVSAPSVDE
+2051 AVPVVDH
-2060 ATIHTGQFT
+2060 AVIHTGQLSEDNT
-2069 EESAAKIPEVAAAM
+2069 KKEETTV
-2083 DWGASAD
+2083 DWGASSVDWSAPVTSPKTD
-2090 MDWGAPVSA
+2090 ELELDWGAPVSST
-2099 AKTDELVLTWED
+2099 KDEELVLSWD
-2111 NEEDKG
+2111 NDDNK
-2117 SEASGAS
+2117 SEASGTS

-2131 IGAKDDPEGDGA
+2131 AGKTEEEPINET
-2143 LEASEKEKEEE
+2143 SEKEKDE
-2154 PPTVD
+2154 PPVVD
-2159 IMAQQLKFT
+2159 IMAQQLKFV

-2209 LCGYASATGAAG
+2209 LCGYVATPPA
-2221 GGELICADADPP
+2221 GELLCADAEQA
-2233 PLPERPTLHQ
+2233 PLPDKPTLHQ
-2243 LLIREKA
+2243 LLVREKA

-2277 SYCSLQGAGGGG
+2277 SYCSLHGAGGGG

-2324 LLAAAVAT
+2324 LLAAAVAA

-2343 LQSVAHDMLG
+2343 LQAVAHDMLG
-2353 TLSEMGI
+2353 TIGELGV
-2360 PGGAATRLLHTL
+2360 PGGSATRILHTL
-2372 RELAVALSASE
+2372 RELAVALSACIYQSLCDSDTFSLKHPQHHEGIIAETPGTANLLVRSRRYSTEELAVTTLSNKWPGVSALRGLALRAAEEEDAPRLPVLLAE

-2406 RLAAHTADAKAHSK
+2406 RLSALNMETKIHSR
-2420 LYGGGPKLVER
+2420 LFGGGVRRLLTTAPAPPQPKIIER

-2438 SSLREKRALLNMRLL
+2438 SSLREKRALLHMRLL
-2453 GLGPSVPHKNIQEGR
+2453 GLGPTAPHTNIQEGR

-2476 PPYCSIL
+2476 SPQCSIL
-2483 TFLLT
+2483 TYLLT
-2488 KPTYEQDAENYDYD
+2488 KPSPEQDPDNNDYD
-2502 SAESGAEDP
+2502 SAESGVEDEHESESEAED
-2511 EDSASEA
+2511 DI
-2518 DDDDVFDT
+2518 FDT
-2526 TVTSHV
+2526 SAPKSTKSRSNIEHSDPESYSWYVMRV
-2532 SIALAFGSCPQLA
+2532 GVLRLAQSKLQSFLQLCGIEMSELA
-2545 TTSPTVHGALR
+2545 TTSPTVHAALR
-2556 RVDQWQQQL
+2556 RVEQWQQQL
-2565 TENLE
+2565 TETLE
-2570 ARPPPPDYI
+2570 SRPSPVDYI
-2579 PGCFPEQL
+2579 PGCFPDRTTS
-2587 PAGPPINKYRCLL
+2587 GPPINKYRCLL

-2605 PFNSNLY
+2605 PFNSSIY
-2612 SAAPA
+2612 SSASA
-2617 RRLWSFL
+2617 RRLWSYL
-2624 VRQELVQEIFIRAVF
+2624 VRQEQIQDVFIRAVF
-2639 SRRRA
+2639 SRRRT
-2644 QSVADGGGEP
+2644 QSISGETAP
-2654 RAGQPP
+2654 LTDRPVTKQD
-2660 RGDDLHSPVRI
+2660 DDLHSPVRI

-2676 DSIAAPNNGSIP
+2676 DSIAAFCLNKVGGGLLAVATAREVQEMDVSLLLRGGACWAEDECEVDLLALASDPAALPDTGFLLIQHHDKSVLGNSGSVP
-2688 GTGNSS
+2688 GTGNTS
-2694 PQNPNAPQMPVGM
+2694 PLNPNAPQAPVGM
-2707 ASQTGR
+2707 AGQTGR
-2713 GASVVTRVRFS
+2713 GASVVKGLQFP
-2724 DYGNKFAAA
+2724 GCH
-2733 DADGNLAMWQLQ
+2733 DAK
-2745 PSAQQHDTTQPHAPA
+2745 
-2760 RPFFLYRKCRYF
+2760 YCR
-2772 DLASAMD
+2772 L
-2779 SEDDTKDDV
+2779 
-2788 DSGNE
+2788 
-2793 SSGDDVDFAM
+2793 
-2803 DVETHSTRER
+2803 
-2813 QTELEEYPYEV
+2813 V
-2824 LSTEEIV
+2824 L
-2831 QHMVDCIKDVNT
+2831 
-2843 VVEMMTGLECG
+2843 
-2854 HRFCT
+2854 HR
-2859 QCWSEYLT
+2859 
-2867 TKIMEE
+2867 
-2873 GLCNRLLR
+2873 
-2881 WCPSPD
+2881 
-2887 CSNAIK
+2887 
-2893 VAYVD
+2893 
-2898 AAPVTCRCQHTFCF
+2898 
-2912 SCGENWHDP
+2912 
-2921 VRCSLLRK
+2921 
-2929 WIKKCD
+2929 
-2935 DDSETSNW
+2935 
-2943 IAANTKECPKCNVT
+2943 
-2957 IEKDGGCNH
+2957 
-2966 MVCKNQ
+2966 
-2972 NCKADFCWVCLGPWE
+2972 
-2987 PHGSSWYNCNRYD
+2987 
-3000 EDEAKAARDAQERS
+3000 
-3014 RAALQRY
+3014 
-3021 LFYCNR
+3021 
-3027 YMNHMQSLR
+3027 
-3036 FESKLY
+3036 SKLLM
-3042 ASVKEK
+3042 K
-3048 MEEMQQHNMSWIE
+3048 
-3061 AKQRLNTRHG
+3061 
-3071 NSFRKIRTRPKC
+3071 P
-3083 QSVWRASGRGASVV
+3083 V

-3107 MAAHPSQPLCNCVW
+3107 MAAHPSQPLYLTGGADGSVQLWEWGHPYCVW

-3141 NKFAAADADGNLAM
+3141 NKFAASDADGNLAM
-3155 WQLHPSAQQHD
+3155 WQLQPSSKNG
-3166 TTQPHAPARP
+3166 TSQPQTPPRP

-3225 VFSLMTHQLLHT
+3225 VSWTCHEGGASCVAWAGGTGALVSCGRRGDVLVWDLRARAPRHKLHAHHAPIKCVALSPKEDYYAIGAADGDIKVYSLATHQLLHT

-3247 FKHIGFSRNTVE
+3247 FKHIGQGVT
-3259 ALLPF
+3259 
-3264 DTLTNLQNGL
+3264 Q
-3274 ATESKAFGFTVDT
+3274 
-3287 TTVFAFKPLVFL
+3287 
-3299 ISEPSHHKASN
+3299 
-3310 SHQDHRNGKQDEDHV
+3310 
-3325 DPSDD
+3325 
-3330 EEHRNTSGGWQEVRY
+3330 
-3345 RKNRFSS
+3345 
-3352 VRGTAGP
+3352 
-3359 EATPLRAV
+3359 
-3367 EYRKYIHLWNMVSDA
+3367 IHIDN
-3382 DEIRAYL
+3382 
-3389 RSLSPES
+3389 
-3396 LCTVE
+3396 
-3401 ELRPK
+3401 
-3406 GEYKSYKIGVPAVQY
+3406 
-3421 ERCLSAD
+3421 
-3428 VWPANARIRP
+3428 
-3438 WLFRK
+3438 
-3443 PHPKGLNSSLGLGQK
+3443 
-3458 SSVDLTLIYQN
+3458 
-3469 VRGLNTRLSFF
+3469 
-3480 KHNLLCLDCDVIAV
+3480 
-3494 TESFLTDSIEN
+3494 
-3505 PELVGNEWSV
+3505 
-3515 ERRDRTSG
+3515 
-3523 ARGGGVLLA
+3523 
-3532 ARPGLVDGLGGR
+3532 GGR
-3544 YKDDVDSGN
+3544 
-3553 ESSGDDVDFAMD
+3553 
-3565 VETHSTR
+3565 
-3572 ERQTELEEYPYE
+3572 L
-3584 VLSTEEIVQ
+3584 
-3593 HMVDCIKDVN
+3593 
-3603 TVVEKLMERFYDGD
+3603 
-3617 QDQLFSEARV
+3617 
-3627 INPFRKP
+3627 
-3634 MMTGLEC
+3634 
-3641 GHRFCT
+3641 
-3647 QCWSEYLTT
+3647 
-3656 KIMEEG
+3656 
-3662 LGQTIAC
+3662 
-3669 AAHACDILV
+3669 
-3678 DDATVMRLVR
+3678 
-3688 DPRVKLNNAI
+3688 
-3698 KVAYVDAAPVTCRC
+3698 
-3712 QHTFCFSCGENWH
+3712 FSCGA
-3725 DPVRCSLLRKWIK
+3725 DGTMKVRKLP
-3738 KCDDDSETSNW
+3738 E
-3749 IAANTKE
+3749 
-3756 CPKCNVTIEKDGGC
+3756 
-3770 NHMVCKNQNC
+3770 
-3780 KADFCWVCLGP
+3780 
-3791 WEPHGSSWYNCN
+3791 
-3803 RYDEDEAKA
+3803 
-3812 ARDAQERS
+3812 RDAPLHH
-3820 RAALQRYLFYC
+3820 AHYTT
-3831 NRYMNHMQ
+3831 
-3839 SLRFESKLYA
+3839 
-3849 SVKEKME
+3849 
-3856 EMQQHNMSWIEEK
+3856 
-3869 FYIII
+3869 
-3874 INKKP
+3874 
-3879 K
+3879 

>member
-48 QIIPGAIHGYI
+48 QIIPGAIHGYV

-69 TGKIAAAYGAE
+69 TGKIAAAYGSE

-103 VQTGKLTADGPITA
+103 VQTGKFVADGPITA

-131 KILQLWHQA
+131 KVLQLWHQA
-140 SLYQEDSQPSS
+140 SLYQDDSQPSS
-151 GVTFQIGGS
+151 GVTFQIGG
-160 DKDEKPKQQDEEE
+160 DRDDKPKQTEEEE
-173 PGWLCVWQCH
+173 PGWFCVWHCN
-183 TATPAHHLAFSPD
+183 TATPTHHLAFSPD
-196 GVLFATSGEND
+196 GVLFATSGVND

-219 IQAHGEHST
+219 VQAQGEHASPE
-228 QDLNYTFVYVAHPRA
+228 LNYTFIYVAHPRA

-278 ETLIPDDEWGGC
+278 ETLIPEDEWGGGC
-290 VTAHSRSP
+290 ASSQSRSP

-351 HNPYHASSYTGGL
+351 HNPYHAYTYTGGL

-382 SLAGGGRFILH
+382 SLSGGGRFILH

-412 LTKKVLDK
+412 LTKKILDK
-420 EETEEGGS
+420 EETDEGGS
-428 DHTTHLDGENDT
+428 GSDQTAHPDGENDGT
-440 RHRRPSQHLT
+440 T
-450 KVQSEDNSNS
+450 
-460 DEQPGSGNHS
+460 GNHS
-470 HPTLSNTTSINSIAT
+470 HPSLSNTTSINSIAT

-496 DAKIEG
+496 DAKIEV

-550 IPSAFPLGDAT
+550 IPCAFPLGDAT

-580 HRTKPVIPGQQQQ
+580 HRTKPVVPGQQQQ
-593 PPPETVT
+593 TETVT

-611 ENEWPH
+611 ENEWPKA
-617 GQPEEQKEAQ
+617 EEQTEAQ

-638 MKRKASVVTEDTG
+638 MQRKTSVTNEDVG

-678 WQLTFDDRSKFSQV
+678 WQLTFDDKSKFSQV

-728 SDSERDLHTMEED
+728 SDSNRDHHKFED
-741 AAAGGLCSEL
+741 DTAAGGLCSEL

-829 AEIATSERRHNNNNV
+829 AEIATSERRHK
-844 MQHDTLSMSSESTL
+844 DTTLPDTMSVSSDSTL
-858 EEGSGIPLHDRIK
+858 EEAGGGIPLHDRIK

-912 GERTTTD
+912 GERTMAD
-919 TESGDSG
+919 AENPDAG
-926 VEGDTNTITES
+926 VDGCDVNTITET
-937 GLAAIVDLRK
+937 GLEAIVDLRK
-947 AAVFNEPFYI
+947 TAVFNEPFYI

-975 VSSQADSADDLT
+975 VSSQGDPADDLT
-987 NSMLYV
+987 NSMMYV
-993 PDSALIQEDEGES
+993 PDSALVQEEEGES

-1012 FDTERPPP
+1012 MDNDRTLPPP
-1020 APPNSHLAI
+1020 QPNSHLSI
-1029 TTKKVCE
+1029 STKKVCE
-1036 CPLALPD
+1036 CPLSLPD
-1043 GVDVIHAAPA
+1043 GVDVIHATPA

-1074 ACTDSTLRFW
+1074 ACSDSTLRFW
-1084 KCSVTKNEKDEYDYS
+1084 RCNVTNNENDDFEYT
-1099 WKEWEMMNKEQESMI
+1099 WKEWEMMNKDQESTI

-1136 CGRSFTRPKGGGTT
+1136 CGRSFTRPKASSAAAST
-1150 STNSNPD
+1150 SPD

-1178 LLEDTIPLKNVS
+1178 LLEDTIPLRNVS

-1195 VCADTQIDLSYL
+1195 VGADTQIDLSYL
-1207 HNTAFMQKK
+1207 NDTSFMQKK
-1216 QRLTQVLQTLS
+1216 QRLNQVLQTLS
-1227 ADESRINRNGEGDS
+1227 SDESRNGRNGEGDT

-1260 KSIMENGNTCPLT
+1260 RSIMENGNTCPLT

-1350 RIQLKTADGLPPL
+1350 RIELKTADGLPPL

-1390 PENQTTALGMPGA
+1390 PENPQTAGGQIGA
-1403 QEVEEGGE
+1403 PELEEGSE

-1507 GGTCAGRGSQGD
+1507 GGTYTGRSSTGD

-1537 SFAAGAASPLDGVG
+1537 SFAAGAASPLDGVA
-1551 QITEDVQ
+1551 QISEDVQ
-1558 LDYAEITSVPP
+1558 LDYAEITSIPP

-1586 STIQEAKDYNVLF
+1586 STIQEAKDYNELF
-1599 DGTMDVEEDL
+1599 EGTMDTDDDL
-1609 DALLLGDD
+1609 DALLLG
-1617 ECVDRR
+1617 EESVDRR

-1678 ERIANNARVDV
+1678 ERLATNARVDIA
-1689 PQGAGQ
+1689 QGTGT

-1723 PLAQRGTLQRTGVG
+1723 PLAQRAALQRTGVG

-1756 IPGYTKGQPKWNTMR
+1756 VPGYAKGQPKWTTMR
-1771 ELGVGWWIRGDLL
+1771 ELGVGWWIRGELL
-1784 RVCVERLA
+1784 RTSVEKLA
-1792 RASYMAKQDPM
+1792 RAAYMQKQDPM

-1824 NRDEKMTAFFAND
+1824 NRDDKMTAFFAND
-1837 FTEDRW
+1837 FTENRW

-1853 LLGRQRFEHAA
+1853 LLGKQRFEHAA

-1899 DNPASPSLK
+1899 DNVLPASLK

-1923 ELDLEKAHPDPFVR
+1923 EIDLERAHPDPFVR

-1946 YTEALDTLLT
+1946 YGDSLDTLLS
-1956 PAGRLHAARDN
+1956 PAGRLHAPRDPQQKQDA
-1967 EPMPSVFNF
+1967 EPVPSVFNF

-1990 LPSQGATLALLQ
+1990 LPSQGGTLALLQ
-2002 QEADEG
+2002 QEPEEG

-2041 ARIRDEKRPA
+2041 ARVRDEKPRHVA
-2051 PVSAPSVDE
+2051 AAPSVD
-2060 ATIHTGQFT
+2060 APDIHSGHIV
-2069 EESAAKIPEVAAAM
+2069 EENTPKMPEEKQEINM
-2083 DWGASAD
+2083 DWGAST
-2090 MDWGAPVSA
+2090 MDWGAPVTSN
-2099 AKTDELVLTWED
+2099 KTDELVLSWD
-2111 NEEDKG
+2111 DDDKE

-2131 IGAKDDPEGDGA
+2131 MDQNDDEGPAVPGTSDNK
-2143 LEASEKEKEEE
+2143 EAEET
-2154 PPTVD
+2154 PTVD
-2159 IMAQQLKFT
+2159 IMAQQLKFV

-2192 RYQLYIW
+2192 RFQLYIW

-2209 LCGYASATGAAG
+2209 LCGYASRGGGGAA
-2221 GGELICADADPP
+2221 GGELICAETEPA
-2233 PLPERPTLHQ
+2233 PLPDKPTLHQ

-2250 DFEAKVQRAVRRKKW
+2250 DFEAKVQRAFARKKW

-2277 SYCSLQGAGGGG
+2277 SYCSLHGAGGGG

-2343 LQSVAHDMLG
+2343 LQAVAHDMLG
-2353 TLSEMGI
+2353 TIGELGI
-2360 PGGAATRLLHTL
+2360 PGGSATRLLHTL
-2372 RELAVALSASE
+2372 RELSVALSACIYQSLCDSDTFSMKHQHHHDGIIAETPGTSQLLARTRRQSFDEVVVTTPPNKWPGVSALRGLAVRAAEEEDAPRLAVLLAE

-2406 RLAAHTADAKAHSK
+2406 RLAAHAPDARAHSK
-2420 LYGGGPKLVER
+2420 LFGGGVRRLLTTAPAPPQPKLVER

-2453 GLGPSVPHKNIQEGR
+2453 GLGPAAPHKHIQEGR

-2476 PPYCSIL
+2476 PPQYSIL
-2483 TFLLT
+2483 TYLLT
-2488 KPTYEQDAENYDYD
+2488 KPTSEQDPENYDYD
-2502 SAESGAEDP
+2502 SAESGAEDVD
-2511 EDSASEA
+2511 ESGSET
-2518 DDDDVFDT
+2518 DDDDIFDT
-2526 TVTSHV
+2526 SNTKPEKRRKGANTEHSDPDSYSWLVMRV
-2532 SIALAFGSCPQLA
+2532 AVLRLAQKNLQHFLQLCGIEMTELA

-2565 TENLE
+2565 TETLDSR
-2570 ARPPPPDYI
+2570 APPLDYI
-2579 PGCFPEQL
+2579 PGCFPEQQTS
-2587 PAGPPINKYRCLL
+2587 GPPINKYRCLL

-2605 PFNSNLY
+2605 PFNSVLF

-2624 VRQELVQEIFIRAVF
+2624 VRQEPVQELFIRAVF
-2639 SRRRA
+2639 SRRRTA
-2644 QSVADGGGEP
+2644 SLSAVDAGGGDS
-2654 RAGQPP
+2654 RAAAALQQ
-2660 RGDDLHSPVRI
+2660 RNRDFELHNPVRI

-2676 DSIAAPNNGSIP
+2676 DSISAFCLNKAGGWLVAVATGREVQEMDVSLLLRGGAVWAEDECEVDLLALAADPAALPDTGFLLIHHQDKPNNGSVP

-2694 PQNPNAPQMPVGM
+2694 PLNPNAPQVPVGM

-2713 GASVVTRVRFS
+2713 GASVVK
-2724 DYGNKFAAA
+2724 G
-2733 DADGNLAMWQLQ
+2733 LQ
-2745 PSAQQHDTTQPHAPA
+2745 FPG
-2760 RPFFLYRKCRYF
+2760 C
-2772 DLASAMD
+2772 
-2779 SEDDTKDDV
+2779 
-2788 DSGNE
+2788 
-2793 SSGDDVDFAM
+2793 
-2803 DVETHSTRER
+2803 
-2813 QTELEEYPYEV
+2813 
-2824 LSTEEIV
+2824 
-2831 QHMVDCIKDVNT
+2831 
-2843 VVEMMTGLECG
+2843 
-2854 HRFCT
+2854 
-2859 QCWSEYLT
+2859 
-2867 TKIMEE
+2867 
-2873 GLCNRLLR
+2873 
-2881 WCPSPD
+2881 
-2887 CSNAIK
+2887 
-2893 VAYVD
+2893 
-2898 AAPVTCRCQHTFCF
+2898 
-2912 SCGENWHDP
+2912 HDP
-2921 VRCSLLRK
+2921 KYCR
-2929 WIKKCD
+2929 
-2935 DDSETSNW
+2935 
-2943 IAANTKECPKCNVT
+2943 
-2957 IEKDGGCNH
+2957 
-2966 MVCKNQ
+2966 MV
-2972 NCKADFCWVCLGPWE
+2972 L
-2987 PHGSSWYNCNRYD
+2987 HR
-3000 EDEAKAARDAQERS
+3000 
-3014 RAALQRY
+3014 
-3021 LFYCNR
+3021 
-3027 YMNHMQSLR
+3027 
-3036 FESKLY
+3036 SKLLM
-3042 ASVKEK
+3042 K
-3048 MEEMQQHNMSWIE
+3048 
-3061 AKQRLNTRHG
+3061 
-3071 NSFRKIRTRPKC
+3071 P
-3083 QSVWRASGRGASVV
+3083 V

-3107 MAAHPSQPLCNCVW
+3107 MAAHPTQPLYLTGGADGSVQLWEFGHPSCVW

-3134 VRFSDYG
+3134 IRFSDYG
-3141 NKFAAADADGNLAM
+3141 NKFAASDADGNLAM
-3155 WQLHPSAQQHD
+3155 WHLHPAPQYHEAQNQ
-3166 TTQPHAPARP
+3166 ASRRP

-3225 VFSLMTHQLLHT
+3225 VSWTCHEGGAACVAWAGGSGSLVSCGRRGDVLVWDVRTRLVRHRLQAHHAQIKCLALAPLEDLYALGAADGDIKVFSLTTHQLLYT

-3247 FKHIGFSRNTVE
+3247 FKHIGQGVTQIYIDN
-3259 ALLPF
+3259 
-3264 DTLTNLQNGL
+3264 
-3274 ATESKAFGFTVDT
+3274 
-3287 TTVFAFKPLVFL
+3287 
-3299 ISEPSHHKASN
+3299 
-3310 SHQDHRNGKQDEDHV
+3310 
-3325 DPSDD
+3325 
-3330 EEHRNTSGGWQEVRY
+3330 
-3345 RKNRFSS
+3345 
-3352 VRGTAGP
+3352 AG
-3359 EATPLRAV
+3359 
-3367 EYRKYIHLWNMVSDA
+3367 
-3382 DEIRAYL
+3382 
-3389 RSLSPES
+3389 
-3396 LCTVE
+3396 
-3401 ELRPK
+3401 
-3406 GEYKSYKIGVPAVQY
+3406 
-3421 ERCLSAD
+3421 
-3428 VWPANARIRP
+3428 
-3438 WLFRK
+3438 
-3443 PHPKGLNSSLGLGQK
+3443 
-3458 SSVDLTLIYQN
+3458 
-3469 VRGLNTRLSFF
+3469 RL
-3480 KHNLLCLDCDVIAV
+3480 
-3494 TESFLTDSIEN
+3494 
-3505 PELVGNEWSV
+3505 
-3515 ERRDRTSG
+3515 
-3523 ARGGGVLLA
+3523 
-3532 ARPGLVDGLGGR
+3532 
-3544 YKDDVDSGN
+3544 
-3553 ESSGDDVDFAMD
+3553 
-3565 VETHSTR
+3565 
-3572 ERQTELEEYPYE
+3572 
-3584 VLSTEEIVQ
+3584 
-3593 HMVDCIKDVN
+3593 
-3603 TVVEKLMERFYDGD
+3603 
-3617 QDQLFSEARV
+3617 
-3627 INPFRKP
+3627 
-3634 MMTGLEC
+3634 
-3641 GHRFCT
+3641 
-3647 QCWSEYLTT
+3647 
-3656 KIMEEG
+3656 
-3662 LGQTIAC
+3662 
-3669 AAHACDILV
+3669 
-3678 DDATVMRLVR
+3678 
-3688 DPRVKLNNAI
+3688 
-3698 KVAYVDAAPVTCRC
+3698 
-3712 QHTFCFSCGENWH
+3712 FSCGADGTMKVRKLPER
-3725 DPVRCSLLRKWIK
+3725 DTPV
-3738 KCDDDSETSNW
+3738 
-3749 IAANTKE
+3749 
-3756 CPKCNVTIEKDGGC
+3756 
-3770 NHMVCKNQNC
+3770 HH
-3780 KADFCWVCLGP
+3780 
-3791 WEPHGSSWYNCN
+3791 PHY
-3803 RYDEDEAKA
+3803 
-3812 ARDAQERS
+3812 
-3820 RAALQRYLFYC
+3820 
-3831 NRYMNHMQ
+3831 
-3839 SLRFESKLYA
+3839 
-3849 SVKEKME
+3849 
-3856 EMQQHNMSWIEEK
+3856 
-3869 FYIII
+3869 
-3874 INKKP
+3874 
-3879 K
+3879 

>member
-80 VCIFEPTPLIHSA
+80 VCIFEPTPLIHTA

-103 VQTGKLTADGPITA
+103 VQTGKLVADGPITA

-140 SLYQEDSQPSS
+140 SLYQDDSQPSS
-151 GVTFQIGGS
+151 GVTFQIGG
-160 DKDEKPKQQDEEE
+160 DKDEKPKQPEEDE
-173 PGWLCVWQCH
+173 PGWLCVWQCQ
-183 TATPAHHLAFSPD
+183 TATPAHHVAFSPD
-196 GVLFATSGEND
+196 GVLFATSGIND

-219 IQAHGEHST
+219 VQTHGEHSSPE
-228 QDLNYTFVYVAHPRA
+228 LNYTFIYVAHPRA

-278 ETLIPDDEWGGC
+278 ETLLPEDEWGGGV
-290 VTAHSRSP
+290 VTSHSRSP

-351 HNPYHASSYTGGL
+351 HNPYHATSYTGGL

-412 LTKKVLDK
+412 LTKKILDK
-420 EETEEGGS
+420 EENEEGGS
-428 DHTTHLDGENDT
+428 GSDHMIHPEGENESKHSG
-440 RHRRPSQHLT
+440 HRRLSHHLT
-450 KVQSEDNSNS
+450 KVLSEDNSNS
-460 DEQPGSGNHS
+460 DEQPGNGNHS
-470 HPTLSNTTSINSIAT
+470 HPSLSNTTSINSIAT

-496 DAKIEG
+496 DAKIES

-580 HRTKPVIPGQQQQ
+580 HRTKPVMPGQPHLQQS
-593 PPPETVT
+593 ETVT

-611 ENEWPH
+611 ENEWLPN
-617 GQPEEQKEAQ
+617 EEHNEPQ
-627 ENGNLEENNND
+627 ENGAREENNNE
-638 MKRKASVVTEDTG
+638 MQRKTSVVAEDLG

-678 WQLTFDDRSKFSQV
+678 WQLTFDDKSKFSQV

-728 SDSERDLHTMEED
+728 SDNERNTLQKDEETPL
-741 AAAGGLCSEL
+741 GGLCSEL

-829 AEIATSERRHNNNNV
+829 AEIATSERRHKDV
-844 MQHDTLSMSSESTL
+844 MHDTMSMSSDSTL
-858 EEGSGIPLHDRIK
+858 EEGGGVPLHDRIK

-905 FQEQLIT
+905 FQQQLIT
-912 GERTTTD
+912 GERASPDTD
-919 TESGDSG
+919 SADSG
-926 VEGDTNTITES
+926 VEGSDQLNTITEA
-937 GLAAIVDLRK
+937 GLEAIVDLRK

-957 VVLERTDG
+957 VVLERTDA

-975 VSSQADSADDLT
+975 VSSQADPNDDLT
-987 NSMLYV
+987 NSMMYV
-993 PDSALIQEDEGES
+993 PDSALVQEDEGTES

-1012 FDTERPPP
+1012 MDNDRAPQP
-1020 APPNSHLAI
+1020 APAHAHISI
-1029 TTKKVCE
+1029 STKKICE

-1074 ACTDSTLRFW
+1074 ACSDSTLRFW
-1084 KCSVTKNEKDEYDYS
+1084 KCDVHKNDMGDLEYT
-1099 WKEWEMMNKEQESMI
+1099 WKEWEMMNRDQESAI

-1136 CGRSFTRPKGGGTT
+1136 CGRSFTRPKGANATT
-1150 STNSNPD
+1150 NPTD

-1178 LLEDTIPLKNVS
+1178 LLEDTIPLRNVS

-1195 VCADTQIDLSYL
+1195 VSADTQIDLSYL
-1207 HNTAFMQKK
+1207 HDTSFMQKK
-1216 QRLTQVLQTLS
+1216 QRLTQVLQTFS
-1227 ADESRINRNGEGDS
+1227 SEDSRGNRNGEGDT

-1350 RIQLKTADGLPPL
+1350 RIDLKTADGLPPL

-1390 PENQTTALGMPGA
+1390 PENQQTSSGIIGG
-1403 QEVEEGGE
+1403 QEIEEGSE

-1444 RNKTQPDQPQP
+1444 RNKAQPDQPQP

-1507 GGTCAGRGSQGD
+1507 GGTYTGRSSTGD

-1537 SFAAGAASPLDGVG
+1537 SFAAGAGSPLDGVA

-1574 LLVADKESAHHP
+1574 LLVADKESPHHP
-1586 STIQEAKDYNVLF
+1586 STIQEAEDYAELF
-1599 DGTMDVEEDL
+1599 EGTMDTDEDL
-1609 DALLLGDD
+1609 DKLLLAEEDVP
-1617 ECVDRR
+1617 VDRR

-1667 DTVSTCDADLA
+1667 DTVSTCDADFA
-1678 ERIANNARVDV
+1678 ERLASNARIDIN
-1689 PQGAGQ
+1689 PSSGQ
-1695 EVLPDSLDDCGLR
+1695 EILPDSLDDCGLR

-1723 PLAQRGTLQRTGVG
+1723 PLAQRASLQRTGVG
-1737 TCNLVWAFHSE
+1737 TCNLVWAYHSE

-1756 IPGYTKGQPKWNTMR
+1756 VPGYTKGQPKWTTMR

-1784 RVCVERLA
+1784 RTCMEKLA
-1792 RASYMAKQDPM
+1792 RASYMQKQDPM
-1803 DAALYYLAMKKR
+1803 DAALYYLAMRKKN
-1815 MLLWGLFRS
+1815 LLWGLFRS
-1824 NRDEKMTAFFAND
+1824 NRDEKMTSFFANN
-1837 FTEDRW
+1837 FKEERW

-1853 LLGRQRFEHAA
+1853 LLGKQRFEHAA

-1886 LQLAMIVARLYES
+1886 LQIAMIVARLYES
-1899 DNPASPSLK
+1899 DSTLPESLK

-1923 ELDLEKAHPDPFVR
+1923 EIDLDHAHPDPFVR

-1946 YTEALDTLLT
+1946 YGEALDTLLN
-1956 PAGRLHAARDN
+1956 PAGRLHVARDGSTKDIN

-1990 LPSQGATLALLQ
+1990 LPSQGGTLALLQ
-2002 QEADEG
+2002 QEAEEG

-2041 ARIRDEKRPA
+2041 ARVRDEKLKQ
-2051 PVSAPSVDE
+2051 PVSAPSIEE
-2060 ATIHTGQFT
+2060 AHIHSGQLVEDT
-2069 EESAAKIPEVAAAM
+2069 VKKAESNSM
-2083 DWGASAD
+2083 DWGATAAD
-2090 MDWGAPVSA
+2090 VDWGAPVSST
-2099 AKTDELVLTWED
+2099 KNDELVLNWD
-2111 NEEDKG
+2111 DGDEDKG
-2117 SEASGAS
+2117 SEASGTS

-2131 IGAKDDPEGDGA
+2131 MDKKEVEPEPEVNDIP
-2143 LEASEKEKEEE
+2143 EKEDE
-2154 PPTVD
+2154 PPSVD
-2159 IMAQQLKFT
+2159 IMAQQLKFV

-2209 LCGYASATGAAG
+2209 LCGYASTNGSTA
-2221 GGELICADADPP
+2221 GGELICADAEPP
-2233 PLPERPTLHQ
+2233 PLPDRPTLHQ

-2277 SYCSLQGAGGGG
+2277 SYCSLHGAGGGG

-2324 LLAAAVAT
+2324 LLAAAVAA

-2353 TLSEMGI
+2353 TLGELGI
-2360 PGGAATRLLHTL
+2360 PGGSATRILHTL
-2372 RELAVALSASE
+2372 RELAVALSACIYQSLCDSDTFSMKHTHHHDGIIAETPGSTHMLARQRRHSIEELTVTTPPNKWPGVSALRGLALRAAEEEDAPRLPVLLAE
-2383 AFCAVYLALLGWA
+2383 AFCAVYLALLGWS

-2401 AHLLY
+2401 AHILY
-2406 RLAAHTADAKAHSK
+2406 RLAAVNVDVKYHAK
-2420 LYGGGPKLVER
+2420 LFGGGVKRLLTTAPAQPQPKLVER
-2431 TEGTSVW
+2431 PEGTSVW

-2453 GLGPSVPHKNIQEGR
+2453 GLGPSQPHKNIQEGR

-2476 PPYCSIL
+2476 PPICSIL

-2488 KPTYEQDAENYDYD
+2488 KPTPDQDPENYDYD
-2502 SAESGAEDP
+2502 SAESGGEDAEDSGSDP
-2511 EDSASEA
+2511 
-2518 DDDDVFDT
+2518 DDDDIFDT
-2526 TVTSHV
+2526 TNIKKDKRKFTNTEHSDPDSYSWYVMRV
-2532 SIALAFGSCPQLA
+2532 AVLRLAQQKLQQFLQMSGIEMSELA
-2545 TTSPTVHGALR
+2545 TTSPTIHAALR
-2556 RVDQWQQQL
+2556 RLDQWQQQL
-2565 TENLE
+2565 TETLE
-2570 ARPPPPDYI
+2570 SRAPPVDYI
-2579 PGCFPEQL
+2579 PGCFPDQQTS
-2587 PAGPPINKYRCLL
+2587 GPPINKYKCLL

-2605 PFNSNLY
+2605 PFNTSLW
-2612 SAAPA
+2612 SSAPA
-2617 RRLWSFL
+2617 RRLWSYL
-2624 VRQELVQEIFIRAVF
+2624 VRQEPVQEVFIRAVF
-2639 SRRRA
+2639 SRRRT
-2644 QSVADGGGEP
+2644 QSMTIEP
-2654 RAGQPP
+2654 GAVEA
-2660 RGDDLHSPVRI
+2660 RGSCIPHQQRRDDELHNPVRI

-2676 DSIAAPNNGSIP
+2676 DSIAAFCLNRVGGGLLAVATAREVQEMDVSLLLRGGAWWAEDECEVDLLGLASDPATLPDTGFLLIQHHDKPNSGSVP

-2694 PQNPNAPQMPVGM
+2694 PLNPNAPQMPVGM

-2713 GASVVTRVRFS
+2713 GASVV
-2724 DYGNKFAAA
+2724 
-2733 DADGNLAMWQLQ
+2733 
-2745 PSAQQHDTTQPHAPA
+2745 
-2760 RPFFLYRKCRYF
+2760 
-2772 DLASAMD
+2772 
-2779 SEDDTKDDV
+2779 
-2788 DSGNE
+2788 
-2793 SSGDDVDFAM
+2793 
-2803 DVETHSTRER
+2803 
-2813 QTELEEYPYEV
+2813 
-2824 LSTEEIV
+2824 
-2831 QHMVDCIKDVNT
+2831 
-2843 VVEMMTGLECG
+2843 
-2854 HRFCT
+2854 
-2859 QCWSEYLT
+2859 
-2867 TKIMEE
+2867 
-2873 GLCNRLLR
+2873 
-2881 WCPSPD
+2881 
-2887 CSNAIK
+2887 
-2893 VAYVD
+2893 
-2898 AAPVTCRCQHTFCF
+2898 
-2912 SCGENWHDP
+2912 
-2921 VRCSLLRK
+2921 
-2929 WIKKCD
+2929 
-2935 DDSETSNW
+2935 
-2943 IAANTKECPKCNVT
+2943 
-2957 IEKDGGCNH
+2957 
-2966 MVCKNQ
+2966 
-2972 NCKADFCWVCLGPWE
+2972 
-2987 PHGSSWYNCNRYD
+2987 
-3000 EDEAKAARDAQERS
+3000 
-3014 RAALQRY
+3014 
-3021 LFYCNR
+3021 
-3027 YMNHMQSLR
+3027 
-3036 FESKLY
+3036 
-3042 ASVKEK
+3042 
-3048 MEEMQQHNMSWIE
+3048 
-3061 AKQRLNTRHG
+3061 
-3071 NSFRKIRTRPKC
+3071 
-3083 QSVWRASGRGASVV
+3083 

-3107 MAAHPSQPLCNCVW
+3107 MAAHPTQPLYLTGGADGSVQLWEWGHPSCVW

-3141 NKFAAADADGNLAM
+3141 NKFAASDADGNLAL
-3155 WQLHPSAQQHD
+3155 WQLHPSASQQLPGQQHAS
-3166 TTQPHAPARP
+3166 PRP

-3225 VFSLMTHQLLHT
+3225 VSWTCHEGGAACVAWAGSSGALVSCGRRGDVLVWDLRARAPRHKLHAHHAPIKCVALSPREDLYAIGTADGDIKVFSLATHQLLHT

-3247 FKHIGFSRNTVE
+3247 FKHIGQGVTQIHIDN
-3259 ALLPF
+3259 
-3264 DTLTNLQNGL
+3264 
-3274 ATESKAFGFTVDT
+3274 
-3287 TTVFAFKPLVFL
+3287 
-3299 ISEPSHHKASN
+3299 
-3310 SHQDHRNGKQDEDHV
+3310 
-3325 DPSDD
+3325 
-3330 EEHRNTSGGWQEVRY
+3330 
-3345 RKNRFSS
+3345 
-3352 VRGTAGP
+3352 AG
-3359 EATPLRAV
+3359 
-3367 EYRKYIHLWNMVSDA
+3367 
-3382 DEIRAYL
+3382 
-3389 RSLSPES
+3389 
-3396 LCTVE
+3396 
-3401 ELRPK
+3401 
-3406 GEYKSYKIGVPAVQY
+3406 
-3421 ERCLSAD
+3421 
-3428 VWPANARIRP
+3428 
-3438 WLFRK
+3438 
-3443 PHPKGLNSSLGLGQK
+3443 
-3458 SSVDLTLIYQN
+3458 
-3469 VRGLNTRLSFF
+3469 RL
-3480 KHNLLCLDCDVIAV
+3480 
-3494 TESFLTDSIEN
+3494 
-3505 PELVGNEWSV
+3505 
-3515 ERRDRTSG
+3515 
-3523 ARGGGVLLA
+3523 
-3532 ARPGLVDGLGGR
+3532 
-3544 YKDDVDSGN
+3544 
-3553 ESSGDDVDFAMD
+3553 
-3565 VETHSTR
+3565 
-3572 ERQTELEEYPYE
+3572 
-3584 VLSTEEIVQ
+3584 
-3593 HMVDCIKDVN
+3593 
-3603 TVVEKLMERFYDGD
+3603 
-3617 QDQLFSEARV
+3617 
-3627 INPFRKP
+3627 
-3634 MMTGLEC
+3634 
-3641 GHRFCT
+3641 
-3647 QCWSEYLTT
+3647 
-3656 KIMEEG
+3656 
-3662 LGQTIAC
+3662 
-3669 AAHACDILV
+3669 
-3678 DDATVMRLVR
+3678 
-3688 DPRVKLNNAI
+3688 
-3698 KVAYVDAAPVTCRC
+3698 
-3712 QHTFCFSCGENWH
+3712 FSCGA
-3725 DPVRCSLLRKWIK
+3725 DGTMKVRKLP
-3738 KCDDDSETSNW
+3738 E
-3749 IAANTKE
+3749 
-3756 CPKCNVTIEKDGGC
+3756 
-3770 NHMVCKNQNC
+3770 
-3780 KADFCWVCLGP
+3780 
-3791 WEPHGSSWYNCN
+3791 
-3803 RYDEDEAKA
+3803 
-3812 ARDAQERS
+3812 RDAPPVHQP
-3820 RAALQRYLFYC
+3820 QY
-3831 NRYMNHMQ
+3831 
-3839 SLRFESKLYA
+3839 
-3849 SVKEKME
+3849 
-3856 EMQQHNMSWIEEK
+3856 
-3869 FYIII
+3869 
-3874 INKKP
+3874 
-3879 K
+3879 